1 MDLIKLINHTIGMLS
16 ICASST
22 SFAVDSITFASGA
35 PLDDY
40 QAKVIIPILTE
51 AFKKHNIEF
60 SAKQMPSLRSLQ
72 VSNSGELD
80 GELHRVSNFH
90 EITNNQYN
98 NLLRID
104 SKLLSVHL
112 IVFAKENFLINSTE
126 DIQNY
131 SLAYYRGRKDVD
143 QLLSQQTTQKSIY
156 RVNTDIQAFQMLA
169 ADRVDLVITESH
181 LGNSIINS
189 NTEFNNIK
197 ELKHLAKTDIHSYIH
212 KKHQKLLPI
221 INKTLELMEANGRF
235 EEIINTTSFE

>member
-1 MDLIKLINHTIGMLS
+1 
-16 ICASST
+16 
-22 SFAVDSITFASGA
+22 
-35 PLDDY
+35 
-40 QAKVIIPILTE
+40 
-51 AFKKHNIEF
+51 
-60 SAKQMPSLRSLQ
+60 LRSLQ